1 MAIPSWS
8 HKKPVEKHIQLKNG
22 HKNWIDIFLKK
33 TYKLPIGTHKKRCS
47 ISFTVRKT
55 QIKYTNMRYYL
66 TAVWMATVKTKKS
79 KK

>member
-1 MAIPSWS
+1 MVIPSWS

-33 TYKLPIGTHKKRCS
+33 TYKLPIGTQKKMLYTLT
-47 ISFTVRKT
+47 IRKT

-66 TAVWMATVKTKKS
+66 TAVWMATIKTKKS